1 MSIKYEM
8 LKRLVGTMGIK
19 KYKVS
24 KSTEE
29 LLENLKK
36 QNTENRIY
44 NVFVKCE

>member
-1 MSIKYEM
+1 MSIKYEIM
-8 LKRLVGTMGIK
+8 NRLVRAMGIK
-19 KYKVS
+19 KYWVS